1 MAAKKPSGS
10 SGAQQAFANGL
21 AELIGSGLE
30 RLQAENPSIGFTLI
44 ANSDKPRKGAQTH
57 GGSWV
62 ATDRELL
69 GNIWRFDFS
78 KRERAVLDIM
88 TAEVDEEGQ
97 WHGKQTDLAR
107 TLGCSQGSVSK
118 AIGKLESTNFA
129 WKVIRCR
136 YQVNPDWA
144 FGWGSEAH
152 QRSIKK
158 IGKAT
163 MDMKRIKIPYE
174 TAKAA

>member
-1 MAAKKPSGS
+1 MASKKPSGRS
-10 SGAQQAFANGL
+10 RAEEDFARGL
-21 AELIGSGLE
+21 ADLIGSGLE
-30 RLQAENPSIGFTLI
+30 QLQAQNPSVGFTLI

-69 GNIWRFDFS
+69 ANIWRFDFT

-97 WHGKQTDLAR
+97 WRGKQSELAK

-129 WKVIRCR
+129 WKIVRCL

-152 QRSIKK
+152 QRSIDR
-158 IGKAT
+158 IGKAV

-174 TAKAA
+174 RKAA